1 MPLTLLDEI
10 ALEKQ
15 ELRKG
20 ILQSLVEQVTIQDRL
35 TWETTE
41 SMHMTMTRLTDI
53 PRIPLRLINEVPS
66 GVQVHHTQS
75 QETLYIMD
83 TDIDIDPVL
92 MMAKNRVMAL
102 DVAQVRGA
110 SAGVGYQINDLFING
125 DPASDPRNPQG
136 LKARL
141 RDDVRFAGGTV
152 NASSDTTKVDFSP
165 DATDANS
172 LVALYAL
179 DKLHAF
185 VMRGQT
191 SAFISNQQF
200 VLNMWAS
207 LRKLK
212 MLDTTRDQ
220 FDREINMYH
229 NVPILDIGYTPEAA
243 VSGTPDATTVESNQ
257 IIGFDAD
264 SYDAGSDPGTGNGA
278 NAYTDTTTVY
288 AVRWSPST
296 GRADGSATDG
306 LVGLQMAPLKTNP
319 IGQTQEPPHYYRT
332 NLLWVFNPCVPL
344 DIRCVGR
351 LIGLQLT

>member
-1 MPLTLLDEI
+1 MPLTLLDEM

-20 ILQSLVEQVTIQDRL
+20 IIQSIVEQVSIQDRL
-35 TWETTE
+35 PWETTE
-41 SMHMTMTRLTDI
+41 SMHLTMTRLTDI

-92 MMAKNRVMAL
+92 MMAKNRVMSL
-102 DVAQVRGA
+102 EVAQVRGT
-110 SAGVGYQINDLFING
+110 SAAVGFQVNDLFING
-125 DPASDPRNPQG
+125 DTGSDVREPQG
-136 LKARL
+136 LKVRL
-141 RDDVRFAGGTV
+141 RDDVRFQGGTI
-152 NASSDTTKVDFSP
+152 NASADTTKLDFSP
-165 DATDANS
+165 DASDAN
-172 LVALYAL
+172 LLAALYKIDELHMFAL
-179 DKLHAF
+179 
-185 VMRGQT
+185 RGQT

-200 VLNMWAS
+200 VLNMWAA

-212 MLDTTRDQ
+212 LLDTTRDQ
-220 FDREINMYH
+220 FDREINMYRK
-229 NVPILDIGYTPEAA
+229 VPILDIGYTPEAA
-243 VSGTPDATTVESNQ
+243 VNGTPDATTVESNQ

-264 SYDAGSDPGTGNGA
+264 DYDAGNDPGPGNGA
-278 NAYTDTTTVY
+278 NAYTDTNTVY

-306 LVGLQMAPLKTNP
+306 LVALQMSPLKTDP
-319 IGQTQEPPHYYRT
+319 IGRTQEPPHYFRT

-344 DIRCVGR
+344 DHRCIGR
-351 LIGLQLT
+351 LVGLQLT